1 MFQKILLWV
10 FVVLFIL
17 SAALYTRFY
26 TLGQESRAYSA
37 AGIENGQLT
46 PCPDKPNCVNTEFPE
61 DQSHYVAPLLI
72 TDGDWSSLQVLLRK
86 AIRQDGGQVKQTLAL
101 YISAEY
107 ASEWFGF
114 VDDLELRF
122 DPEKQLLHIRSASRV
137 GYSDLNVNRERA
149 ERLKGIIERL
159 LVKNS

>member
-1 MFQKILLWV
+1 
-10 FVVLFIL
+10 
-17 SAALYTRFY
+17 
-26 TLGQESRAYSA
+26 
-37 AGIENGQLT
+37 
-46 PCPDKPNCVNTEFPE
+46 
-61 DQSHYVAPLLI
+61 
-72 TDGDWSSLQVLLRK
+72 
-86 AIRQDGGQVKQTLAL
+86 
-101 YISAEY
+101 
-107 ASEWFGF
+107 